1 MASHG
6 RGKPVID
13 RRHDSSLTI
22 PSLASSSSSRIEPFP
37 SLTPDQH
44 AALSRIIAALPPSAR
59 TWAELR
65 QTKREVE
72 GETEDEEDPAGD
84 DTYPLFL
91 KLVFQEGVTWKEK
104 WEGVHAQLREREGG
118 RTEGGG
124 TGRPRAGG
132 GGGGLEL
139 LKARMDQ
146 VTLSS
151 TTTRR
156 PPSSPANGA
165 ALPPPARPRSTPA
178 AASSRQS
185 HPPSTNTTREFLVR
199 RTEAGHSSSDDFV
212 GVPGLQALSLAR
224 RRKEREREE
233 RTAPLLVPTPT
244 START
249 EKRNSLP
256 TPFTTTPVQ
265 QPRYGTS
272 TPAPPWQS
280 TPSRSSRH
288 PLLDRRLAELGFAS
302 PAVPATPLSLPSN
315 PIQQPDSPAPA
326 SHRSFLRPAP
336 SQPSQLSQ
344 PSPLQNPTSRD
355 ATALLFRRL
364 RLLSTHFDAW
374 RSLFHFESQRTSE
387 LDARRSA
394 WLARCSLRQW
404 ASRAAQVRQLRERE
418 AAWARTEESR
428 GRAVKGWAWRR
439 WREGM
444 MRKEDERKERQ
455 ARERRE
461 VREGEL
467 RWARTEAVRRRNVG
481 VLKRALERWRLATLE
496 SLAFRFRLRYLP
508 LRPLLYWR
516 SALSRRL
523 AHRETLE
530 SVAEE
535 VWAGSEEKRAVDAL
549 RVWKKK
555 TSLRRAQRMVEERW
569 EEGMKRGSW
578 VAWVDKT
585 RQASHVRQLSDL
597 ASQHDAQRLASRSLS
612 YWRTRLSHVSA
623 LSSASAS
630 LQTDFSSRFLRRT
643 LISWT
648 LATRVSLHLH
658 ARSLS
663 LARKSLAHWL
673 SKLDH
678 LQIELEG
685 RALALT
691 QRRDGQFLRVAFGA
705 WRESTAHHSRLNAA
719 AEAVSRRTLLTKAFG
734 GWRKRREERQL
745 ESRKADVVRDFF
757 GQRGAWR
764 RWVDRSWERK
774 RARWVD
780 GRVRLRKREAME
792 FWIDRTQQRQNDRR
806 LVQVVQ
812 TRIDQRILG
821 DHLLAWKERIMLRRE
836 LEREA
841 AILYE
846 GRLVHSGFKRWAE
859 RTVEAAERLSQAD
872 RFRADKAEELR
883 DATFQRWVQL
893 ARRSLTLKQR
903 LATRLEQQQRAT
915 LENAFGTWRE
925 RRLRK
930 MEVQIVEGREARN
943 REEAFGVWKRS
954 TKTLMALQSYKTNLL
969 NRTLTC
975 WRYWAPAQGLV
986 QQAIDLDHRAV
997 TGNAFEVWRIK
1008 AQARVALKA
1017 LSGRLRGTQHSPF
1030 SRLSPSFGLPRPVSP
1045 SSALDGSPRFGR
1057 SLNSFSSSLSLS
1069 SPSRDP
1075 STAASSFYPP
1085 STSQIPLS
1093 SSPLDRP
1100 SRRLSTA
1107 SLSTQPLPH
1116 PPARPRLSAEYSAP
1130 TPPPRRTRSR
1140 SVASVKSSRS
1150 APAAAGTRYRT
1161 DDGEDDESEEWRDCA
1176 LVRSEGRPG
1185 GRDEDGDGDGG
1196 GGESSARDVRKG
1208 YEALRARLRAAA
1220 ASAAKQG

>member
-1 MASHG
+1 MAPHAHG
-6 RGKPVID
+6 RLPID
-13 RRHDSSLTI
+13 RQHESSWAT

-37 SLTPDQH
+37 SLTPVQH
-44 AALSRIIAALPPSAR
+44 AALSRIIGALPAPAS

-72 GETEDEEDPAGD
+72 GETEEEDQAGD
-84 DTYPLFL
+84 ETYPLFL
-91 KLVFQEGVTWKEK
+91 KLVFQEGATWKDK
-104 WEGVHAQLREREGG
+104 WEGVQAQLREREDG
-118 RTEGGG
+118 RAGRGG

-139 LKARMDQ
+139 LRARMDQ
-146 VTLSS
+146 VTLSGE
-151 TTTRR
+151 TPKR
-156 PPSSPANGA
+156 PPSAPATSA
-165 ALPPPARPRSTPA
+165 ALPAPARPRSTPA
-178 AASSRQS
+178 ASSRQP
-185 HPPSTNTTREFLVR
+185 HPPSTNATREFLVR

-233 RTAPLLVPTPT
+233 RTAPLPVPTPA
-244 START
+244 STARR

-256 TPFTTTPVQ
+256 LSLTSTPVQ
-265 QPRYGTS
+265 QPRHGPPA
-272 TPAPPWQS
+272 PAPPRQS

-288 PLLDRRLAELGFAS
+288 PLLDRRLAELGIAS
-302 PAVPATPLSLPSN
+302 PAVPTASPPRPTN
-315 PIQQPDSPAPA
+315 PIRPPAPA
-326 SHRSFLRPAP
+326 SRPSALRSASAQPTQP
-336 SQPSQLSQ
+336 SQPSH
-344 PSPLQNPTSRD
+344 PANPTSLD

-364 RLLSTHFDAW
+364 RLLSTYFDAW
-374 RSLFHFESQRTSE
+374 RSLSHFQSQRTSE

-404 ASRAAQVRQLRERE
+404 ASRAAQERQLRERE
-418 AAWARTEESR
+418 AEWARRAESR
-428 GRAVKGWAWRR
+428 ERATKGWAWTR

-444 MRKEDERKERQ
+444 RRKEDERRERQ
-455 ARERRE
+455 VRERRE

-467 RWARTEAVRRRNVG
+467 RWARGEAVRRRNVG

-508 LRPLLYWR
+508 LRPLLHWR

-523 AHRETLE
+523 AHYETLE

-535 VWAGSEEKRAVDAL
+535 VWAGSEQKRAGEAL

-555 TSLRRAQRMVEERW
+555 ASLRRAQRMVEQRW

-578 VAWVDKT
+578 VVWVDKT

-597 ASQHDAQRLASRSLS
+597 ASQHDAQRLVSRSV
-612 YWRTRLSHVSA
+612 YQWRTRLSHLSS

-630 LQTDFSSRFLRRT
+630 LQTAFSSRLLRRT
-643 LISWT
+643 LTSWT
-648 LATRVSLHLH
+648 LSTRASLHLH
-658 ARSLS
+658 TRSIS
-663 LARKSLAHWL
+663 VAHKSLAHWL

-691 QRRDGQFLRVAFGA
+691 QRRDGHFLRVALGA
-705 WRESTAHHSRLNAA
+705 WRESTAHHSRLSSAA
-719 AEAVSRRTLLTKAFG
+719 AAVSRRTTLTRAFE
-734 GWRKRREERQL
+734 GWRKRREEREL
-745 ESRKADVVRDFF
+745 EGRKADVVRDFF

-764 RWVDRSWERK
+764 WWVDRTWERK
-774 RARWVD
+774 RARWVEE
-780 GRVRLRKREAME
+780 RVRLRKREAME
-792 FWIDRTQQRQNDRR
+792 FWIDRTKQRQNDRR

-812 TRIDQRILG
+812 TRVEKRILG
-821 DHLLAWKERIMLRRE
+821 DHLSAWKERIILRRE

-841 AILYE
+841 TILYE
-846 GRLVHSGFKRWAE
+846 GGLVHSGFKRWAE
-859 RTVEAAERLSQAD
+859 RTVEAAERLGQAD
-872 RFRADKAEELR
+872 RFRADKADELR
-883 DATFQRWVQL
+883 DSTFQRWVL
-893 ARRSLTLKQR
+893 LTRRSLALKQR
-903 LATRLEQQQRAT
+903 LATHLEQRQQAT

-925 RRLRK
+925 RRLQK
-930 MEVQIVEGREARN
+930 MEAQIVEVREE
-943 REEAFGVWKRS
+943 RERKEAFGVWKRS
-954 TKTLMALQSYKTNLL
+954 TKTLTALQFYKTNLL
-969 NRTLTC
+969 HRALTC
-975 WRYWAPAQGLV
+975 WRYWTPAQGLI
-986 QQAIDLDHRAV
+986 QQAIDSDRRAM

-1017 LSGRLRGTQHSPF
+1017 LSGRLRGSQHSPF
-1030 SRLSPSFGLPRPVSP
+1030 SRLSPSCHLARPASP
-1045 SSALDGSPRFGR
+1045 SSALPASPRFR
-1057 SLNSFSSSLSLS
+1057 PSIDSFSSSLSLS

-1075 STAASSFYPP
+1075 STAATSFHPP

-1093 SSPLDRP
+1093 SSPPDRP
-1100 SRRLSTA
+1100 SRRLSAT
-1107 SLSTQPLPH
+1107 SLSGQPLPH

-1150 APAAAGTRYRT
+1150 APAAAAGTSSRT
-1161 DDGEDDESEEWRDCA
+1161 HEGEDDDDESEEGGDHTE
-1176 LVRSEGRPG
+1176 VRSEGWRG
-1185 GRDEDGDGDGG
+1185 GRDRD
-1196 GGESSARDVRKG
+1196 GGESGARDVKKG

-1220 ASAAKQG
+1220 ASASAAKRA